1 MEGIGLVDMPRRPCN
16 DRRAPVLEKL
26 TQDQDMQPDFK
37 TFNIVSSNDAVGD
50 CSGFMGFLQVAL
62 GILLITASAFGY
74 SLMQHAA
81 LLIPAIMGAAL
92 LFYGLKAVQV
102 CRSRSVSDNH
112 QHQRN
117 GAMG

>member
-1 MEGIGLVDMPRRPCN
+1 MNETAKPIGALYGYS
-16 DRRAPVLEKL
+16 AE
-26 TQDQDMQPDFK
+26 DFQK
-37 TFNIVSSNDAVGD
+37 NRSW
-50 CSGFMGFLQVAL
+50 FLAL

>member
-1 MEGIGLVDMPRRPCN
+1 M
-16 DRRAPVLEKL
+16 
-26 TQDQDMQPDFK
+26 QDQDMQPDFK
-37 TFNIVSSNDAVGD
+37 TFNIVSNNDVAGD
-50 CSGFMGFLQVAL
+50 CSGFMGVLQVAL
-62 GILLITASAFGY
+62 GILLVTASAFGY

-81 LLIPAIMGAAL
+81 LLIPAIMGAVL

-117 GAMG
+117 GAVG

>member
-1 MEGIGLVDMPRRPCN
+1 M
-16 DRRAPVLEKL
+16 
-26 TQDQDMQPDFK
+26 QDKDMQPDFN
-37 TFNIVSSNDAVGD
+37 TANIVSNNDAAGD
-50 CSGFMGFLQVAL
+50 CWGFMGFLQVAL
-62 GILLITASAFGY
+62 GLLLVTASAFGY

-102 CRSRSVSDNH
+102 CRSRSLSDNH
-112 QHQRN
+112 QHN

>member
-1 MEGIGLVDMPRRPCN
+1 MKDALYHREG
-16 DRRAPVLEKL
+16 
-26 TQDQDMQPDFK
+26 DFHIP
-37 TFNIVSSNDAVGD
+37 TERS
-50 CSGFMGFLQVAL
+50 SGFMGFLQVAL

-81 LLIPAIMGAAL
+81 LLIPAIMGAAP